1 MDITILTKSNKPIY
15 EQIYEQ
21 ISAQIL
27 NGNLTA
33 DECLPSIRSIAKE
46 LSIGIITV
54 KKAYELLEESGFIYT
69 LPGKGCFVK
78 NHSNNN
84 LNSKRFQLA
93 EEKLKSEISYYQ
105 GLGLSAEEICAI
117 IKKLYDNSFL
127 DKH

>member
-1 MDITILTKSNKPIY
+1 MDITILYKSNKPIY

-27 NGNLTA
+27 NGKLTA

-78 NHSNNN
+78 NHTYNH
-84 LNSKRFQLA
+84 LNDKKFRLA
-93 EEKLKSEISYYQ
+93 EEKLKSEIAYYQ
-105 GLGLSAEEICAI
+105 GLGLSAEELCSI
-117 IKKLYDNSFL
+117 IKKLYDNIVL
-127 DKH
+127 DKY